1 MSFTVLKIFKD
12 KTYIKDLQKL
22 KDDKLYLI
30 IQEFKKELEKL
41 TNIKNTQLKDLKK
54 VCNETT
60 EIIKDIRLILMSY
73 KDVYYEEMSNNNN
86 IKKENINEIL
96 YEMER
101 IELILK
107 DLKAL
112 KINTRKVNKLVND
125 LLIFIRLLSLTISEL
140 DNN

>member
-1 MSFTVLKIFKD
+1 
-12 KTYIKDLQKL
+12 
-22 KDDKLYLI
+22 
-30 IQEFKKELEKL
+30 
-41 TNIKNTQLKDLKK
+41 
-54 VCNETT
+54 
-60 EIIKDIRLILMSY
+60 MSY
-73 KDVYYEEMSNNNN
+73 KGAYYEEMSNHNN
-86 IKKENINEIL
+86 IKRENINEIL

>member
-1 MSFTVLKIFKD
+1 MSLPFEYFKNMEH
-12 KTYIKDLQKL
+12 IADLQKL
-22 KDDKLYLI
+22 KDDKLYFI
-30 IQEFKKELEKL
+30 IQAFYKELEKL
-41 TNIKNTQLKDLKK
+41 NKIKNAQLKDLKK
-54 VCNETT
+54 LCVETT

-86 IKKENINEIL
+86 IKKENINELL